1 MKIVVEQKDA
11 VNFFVDCEKSIAK
24 ELNQYFTFYVPNYQ
38 YTPAY
43 KKKIWDGQIRLFN
56 LYGKRIYCGLLDHI
70 NQFCIDRKYEVEY
83 NLHEY
88 DQLISKKDFFDYVK
102 SLNLKH
108 TPYPHQLAA
117 CYHALKTNRSL
128 LLSPTGSGKS
138 LIIYILIRYLL
149 DLNFDIKK
157 ILVIVPT
164 VGLVNQLYYDFK
176 SYSENNKWD
185 VEKNLHKIFSGQ
197 DKKTD
202 KKIVVSTWQS
212 LYNMPKDFFS
222 DFDAVFGD
230 ECHLFKSKSLVSL
243 MTKLE
248 NAYFRIGTTGTLDG
262 TLTHKLV
269 LEGLFGSVFKVTS
282 TKKLIEKQL
291 LTDVKINCLNLQYP
305 EEEKNKMKRSAYQDE
320 IKYIVEN
327 SKRNE
332 FIKNLSLNIK
342 GNTLLLF
349 NYVDLHGKVLLDL
362 IEKES
367 KDKKVFF
374 IYGGTDA
381 DQRENIRNILDLEEN
396 AILIAS
402 YGTCSTGINIPKI
415 QNVIFA
421 SPSKS
426 VIRVLQSIGRG
437 LRKSKGKNQTTIYDI
452 SDDLSYKKYINH
464 TMNHLDERIK
474 IYNNEKFPFIL
485 KKIKFYGDES

>member
-1 MKIVVEQKDA
+1 MEIKVKQKDA
-11 VNFFVDCEKSIAK
+11 VNLFVDCEKSIAK

-56 LYGKRIYCGLLDHI
+56 LYGKKIYCGLLDYI
-70 NQFCIDRKYEVEY
+70 NQFCLDRKYKIEL
-83 NLHEY
+83 NLHDYEQVITK
-88 DQLISKKDFFDYVK
+88 DDFFDYVK

-108 TPYPHQLAA
+108 TPYAHQLTA
-117 CYHALKTNRSL
+117 CYHALRTNRTL

-149 DLNFDIKK
+149 DLNFDVNK
-157 ILVIVPT
+157 ILVVVPT
-164 VGLVNQLYYDFK
+164 VGLVNQLYHDFE
-176 SYSENNKWD
+176 SYSEKNKWD
-185 VEKNLHKIFSGQ
+185 VNANTHRIFSGQ
-197 DKKTD
+197 DKKTS

-212 LYNMPKDFFS
+212 LYNMPKEFFS
-222 DFDAVFGD
+222 EFDAVFGD

-248 NAYFRIGTTGTLDG
+248 NAYFRVGTTGTLDG

-291 LTDVKINCLNLQYP
+291 LTDVKIDCLNLQYP
-305 EEEKNKMKRSAYQDE
+305 EEEKNNLKRATYQDE
-320 IKYIVEN
+320 IKYIIEN
-327 SKRNE
+327 KQRNK
-332 FIKNLSLNIK
+332 FIKNLALSIK

-349 NYVDLHGKVLLDL
+349 NYVDLHGKVLLEL
-362 IEKES
+362 IENEK

-381 DQRENIRNILDLEEN
+381 DQRENIRKILDKEDN

-415 QNVIFA
+415 ENVIFA

-437 LRKSKGKNQTTIYDI
+437 LRKSQGKNQTKIYDI
-452 SDDLSYKKYINH
+452 SDNLSHKKYINH
-464 TMNHLDERIK
+464 TMKHLDERIK

-485 KKIKFYGDES
+485 TKIKFYGDTP

>member
-1 MKIVVEQKDA
+1 MEIKVKQKDA
-11 VNFFVDCEKSIAK
+11 VNLFVDCEKSTAK

-56 LYGKRIYCGLLDHI
+56 LYGRKIYSGLLGYI
-70 NQFCIDRKYEVEY
+70 KQFCVDRKYKIELE
-83 NLHEY
+83 LHDY
-88 DQLISKKDFFDYVK
+88 GDLPSKEDFFDYVK

-108 TPYPHQLAA
+108 TPYPHQLTA
-117 CYHALKTNRSL
+117 CYHALTTNRSL

-149 DLNFDIKK
+149 DLNFDVNK

-164 VGLVNQLYYDFK
+164 VGLVNQLYYDFE
-176 SYSENNKWD
+176 SYSEKNKWD
-185 VEKNLHKIFSGQ
+185 VEANFHRIFSGQ
-197 DKKTD
+197 DKKTN

-212 LYNMPKDFFS
+212 LYNMPKEFFS
-222 DFDAVFGD
+222 EFEAVFGD

-269 LEGLFGSVFKVTS
+269 LEGLFGPVFKVTS
-282 TKKLIEKQL
+282 TKKLIEKEL

-305 EEEKNKMKRSAYQDE
+305 EEERSNLKRLAYQDE
-320 IKYIVEN
+320 IKYIIEN
-327 SKRNE
+327 EQRNN
-332 FIKNLSLNIK
+332 FIKKLCLSIK

-362 IEKES
+362 INKEN

-381 DQRENIRNILDLEEN
+381 DQRENIRKILDKEDN
-396 AILIAS
+396 SILIAS

-415 QNVIFA
+415 ENVIFA

-437 LRKSKGKNQTTIYDI
+437 LRKSKGKSQTTVYDI
-452 SDDLSYKKYINH
+452 SDNLIYKKYVNH
-464 TMNHLDERIK
+464 TMKHLDERIK
-474 IYNNEKFPFIL
+474 IYNNEKFPFVL